1 MSRSIRTMPEK
12 QKKALRRARWL
23 EGIWIVVL
31 ATIVTAIYFAV
42 GSSQAMKTAWI
53 EDLLSFVPPI
63 AFLVGSWIEGWK
75 PNRRF
80 PLGYIRVTSIAY
92 LISAVALGG
101 VGIFLIVD
109 SSIAL
114 IKQEHPTI
122 GSVELFGATIWFGWV
137 MIGALAYSVVMPVI
151 FGHLKMKPA
160 QMLHDKTLYADAMMN
175 KADWMTGLA
184 GIVGILGIG
193 MGWWWADA
201 VAAIVIALDVL
212 HDGFKHTGAAIR
224 DLSDEMPRTI
234 DDKEFDPLIG
244 KVQKTFEALLWV
256 SESRLRLR
264 EEGRFLTGTIYVVA
278 HENCLSAEMIDAAEA
293 KLLTLHWRLHDISIM
308 PRAKIEQ
315 TLTVD
320 GEDDGSLPLRP
331 GAVRCAERHRYP

>member
-1 MSRSIRTMPEK
+1 MPEA
-12 QKKALRRARWL
+12 QKKALHRARWL
-23 EGIWIVVL
+23 EANWLAVL
-31 ATIVTAIYFAV
+31 ASIVAAIYFAV

-137 MIGALAYSVVMPVI
+137 MIAALGVWGTA
-151 FGHLKMKPA
+151 
-160 QMLHDKTLYADAMMN
+160 
-175 KADWMTGLA
+175 TGWPDLIVA
-184 GIVGILGIG
+184 GIMAGLFTTSAVQILRQ
-193 MGWWWADA
+193 AT
-201 VAAIVIALDVL
+201 VERRAIV
-212 HDGFKHTGAAIR
+212 
-224 DLSDEMPRTI
+224 
-234 DDKEFDPLIG
+234 
-244 KVQKTFEALLWV
+244 
-256 SESRLRLR
+256 
-264 EEGRFLTGTIYVVA
+264 
-278 HENCLSAEMIDAAEA
+278 
-293 KLLTLHWRLHDISIM
+293 
-308 PRAKIEQ
+308 
-315 TLTVD
+315 
-320 GEDDGSLPLRP
+320 
-331 GAVRCAERHRYP
+331 

>member
-1 MSRSIRTMPEK
+1 MSRSIRTMPEE
-12 QKKALRRARWL
+12 QKKALHRARWL

-42 GSSQAMKTAWI
+42 GNSQAMKTAWI
-53 EDLLSFVPPI
+53 EDMLSFVPPV

-109 SSIAL
+109 SSMAL

-122 GSVELFGATIWFGWV
+122 GSVELFGTTIWFGWV
-137 MIGALAYSVVMPVI
+137 MIAALAYSVVLPVI
-151 FGHLKMKPA
+151 FGRLKIKPA
-160 QMLHDKTLYADAMMN
+160 EMLHDKTLYADALMN

-184 GIVGILGIG
+184 GMVGILGIG

-201 VAAIVIALDVL
+201 VAAIIIALDVL
-212 HDGFKHTGAAIR
+212 HDGYKHTGAAIR

-234 DDKEFDPLIG
+234 DDQEFDPLIS
-244 KVQKTFEALLWV
+244 KVQETFDALPWV
-256 SESRLRLR
+256 YESRLRLR
-264 EEGRFLTGTIYVVA
+264 EEGRFLTGAIYVVGR
-278 HENCLSAEMIDAAEA
+278 ESSVSAEMVEAAEA
-293 KLLTLHWRLHDISIM
+293 QLLDLHWRIHDISIM
-308 PRAKIEQ
+308 PRRKIEE
-315 TLTVD
+315 TFTVD
-320 GEDDGSLPLRP
+320 GDHDGPLPLRS
-331 GAVRCAERHRYP
+331 GAMRRAAR

>member
-1 MSRSIRTMPEK
+1 MTRSIRTMPEA
-12 QKKALRRARWL
+12 QKKALHRARWL
-23 EGIWIVVL
+23 EAIWLAVLSSIV
-31 ATIVTAIYFAV
+31 AAIYFAV

-92 LISAVALGG
+92 LVSAVALGG

-137 MIGALAYSVVMPVI
+137 MIAALAYSVVMPVI

-160 QMLHDKTLYADAMMN
+160 KMLHDKTLYADAMMN

-224 DLSDEMPRTI
+224 DLSDEVPRTI
-234 DDKEFDPLIG
+234 EDKEFDPLIEE
-244 KVQKTFEALLWV
+244 VQKTFGALPWV
-256 SESRLRLR
+256 RESRLRLR

-278 HENCLSAEMIDAAEA
+278 HENGCSAERIEAAEA
-293 KLLTLHWRLHDISIM
+293 KLLDLHWRIHDISIM
-308 PRAKIEQ
+308 PRTKIEASV
-315 TLTVD
+315 TIEGV
-320 GEDDGSLPLRP
+320 DDGTLPLRS
-331 GAVRCAERHRYP
+331 GARRHPVG